1 MDNAVVIRRRLITA
15 KGLTACVP
23 AVDIVSL
30 RIIAVLVVW
39 LVIGDKL
46 VDIVFADIKQ
56 MNQSRR
62 VISSEQPQNVT
73 YCSSPG
79 HIIHELTC
87 CIVE

>member
-56 MNQSRR
+56 MNQSCR
-62 VISSEQPQNVT
+62 VVSPKQSQNIT
-73 YCSSPG
+73 CCSSPG